1 MTRALLFLIC
11 LLAAPA
17 WAQDRPAAMASQ
29 QKPPD
34 AIELD
39 VANHWQA
46 LDLANKNLAAA
57 LGRLVE
63 DRRRLM
69 QELEALKQP
78 KVSEAPK

>member
-1 MTRALLFLIC
+1 MPVIAILLMFL
-11 LLAAPA
+11 AVPV
-17 WAQDRPAAMASQ
+17 WAQAPP

-34 AIELD
+34 AQEMD

-46 LDLANKNLAAA
+46 LDLASKNLAQA

-63 DRRRLM
+63 DRRKLM

>member
-1 MTRALLFLIC
+1 MPVIAILLM
-11 LLAAPA
+11 LLAAPT
-17 WAQDRPAAMASQ
+17 WAQDRPQPRQ
-29 QKPPD
+29 QQPD

-39 VANHWQA
+39 VANHWQS
-46 LDLANKNLAAA
+46 LDLANRNLASA

-69 QELEALKQP
+69 QELEALRQP

>member
-1 MTRALLFLIC
+1 MRWLVALLMF
-11 LLAAPA
+11 AALTPA
-17 WAQDRPAAMASQ
+17 WAQDRPSVAKQ
-29 QKPPD
+29 QPPD
-34 AIELD
+34 AVELD

-63 DRRRLM
+63 DRRKVL